1 MNYYNEI
8 KSNLIRSE
16 LYDKAKDYSKVFG
29 DKLVELAKKN
39 EKIVAITASM
49 KDGTGIKLKFIL
61 KQENYYMKQ
70 VKNMV
75 KVLLNNLLLS

>member
-1 MNYYNEI
+1 MNYYKEVNYMI
-8 KSNLIRSE
+8 KQ
-16 LYDKAKDYSKVFG
+16 
-29 DKLVELAKKN
+29 
-39 EKIVAITASM
+39 KIIQ
-49 KDGTGIKLKFIL
+49 KIGIKLKFIL